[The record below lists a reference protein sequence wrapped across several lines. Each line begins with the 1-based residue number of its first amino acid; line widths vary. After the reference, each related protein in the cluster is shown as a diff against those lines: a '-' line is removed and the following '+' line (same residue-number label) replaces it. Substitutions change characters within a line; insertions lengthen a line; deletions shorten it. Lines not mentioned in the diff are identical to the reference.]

1 MYYSPQSIAKKPLS
15 LVLDKIEWIEVYSN
29 DISVYQFVEA
39 VLEFFVKEDLS
50 KEQMMERVV
59 TWEEQMGNYVTLE
72 ELPQNKATNYYQYII
87 TCYKTLINSVKQYA
101 TGQVKTLQ
109 VLTNIEEAV

>member
-1 MYYSPQSIAKKPLS
+1 MYYSPQNIAKQPLS

-29 DISVYQFVEA
+29 DISVHQFVEA

-50 KEQMMERVV
+50 KEAMLERVV
-59 TWEEQMGNYVTLE
+59 TWKEQMSNYATLE
-72 ELPQNKATNYYQYII
+72 ALPQNQATDYYQYII
-87 TCYKTLINSVKQYA
+87 TCYKTLINSVQQYVA
-101 TGQVKTLQ
+101 GQVKTLQ